1 MSSNNE
7 PSVAELRRK
16 SEQSR
21 TVLAH
26 TVEDLREK
34 VADTTADI
42 KRRVSP
48 AHVKAEV
55 KGYVRDTGEQ
65 WVSSL
70 KNKALDNPLQTVAI
84 GAGLAYPL
92 WGLLRRIPVPIIV
105 IGAGFWLSKQNRSQE
120 VSSKAADLLSKA
132 TEQARGYVST
142 VQDAAIE
149 GANQSVQR
157 AADARDAVAAGIKP
171 LIDKAAGVA
180 SDARSAA
187 TSLAEK
193 LVEDAQNATTMAVG
207 SASESLSTLK
217 DKATRYSKRSSSS
230 LMDVIEKNPLLVAG
244 VGLAIG
250 GIIAASVPSTDT
262 EHELF
267 GKRSDQFKEK
277 AQQAAAGGV
286 ERAKDMTAAL
296 AGDAA
301 AAAAREGLSSEGLK
315 KAVEGVTAGVKSVA
329 DKGMQTALGGESTP
343 PSEKTIWPGKGRQRS
358 S

>member
-1 MSSNNE
+1 
-7 PSVAELRRK
+7 
-16 SEQSR
+16 
-21 TVLAH
+21 
-26 TVEDLREK
+26 
-34 VADTTADI
+34 
-42 KRRVSP
+42 
-48 AHVKAEV
+48 
-55 KGYVRDTGEQ
+55 
-65 WVSSL
+65 
-70 KNKALDNPLQTVAI
+70 
-84 GAGLAYPL
+84 
-92 WGLLRRIPVPIIV
+92 
-105 IGAGFWLSKQNRSQE
+105 
-120 VSSKAADLLSKA
+120 
-132 TEQARGYVST
+132 
-142 VQDAAIE
+142 
-149 GANQSVQR
+149 
-157 AADARDAVAAGIKP
+157 
-171 LIDKAAGVA
+171 
-180 SDARSAA
+180 
-187 TSLAEK
+187 
-193 LVEDAQNATTMAVG
+193 
-207 SASESLSTLK
+207 
-217 DKATRYSKRSSSS
+217 
-230 LMDVIEKNPLLVAG
+230 MDVIEKNPLLVAG

>member
-1 MSSNNE
+1 MNNE
-7 PSVAELRRK
+7 PSVEELRRK

-21 TVLAH
+21 KVLAH

-48 AHVKAEV
+48 AQVKAEV

-120 VSSKAADLLSKA
+120 VADKAADLLSKA
-132 TEQARGYVST
+132 TEQALST

-149 GANQSVQR
+149 GANQSAQS
-157 AADARDAVAAGIKP
+157 AADARDAVAAGVKP

-187 TSLAEK
+187 TSLGEK
-193 LVEDAQNATTMAVG
+193 LVEDVQNATTMAVG
-207 SASESLSTLK
+207 SASEALSTLK
-217 DKATRYSKRSSSS
+217 DKATRYSKKTSSS

-250 GIIAASVPSTDT
+250 GFIAASVPSTDT

-267 GKRSDQFKEK
+267 GKRSDQLKEK

-296 AGDAA
+296 AGDAV
-301 AAAAREGLSSEGLK
+301 AAAAREGLSSDGLK
-315 KAVEGVTAGVKSVA
+315 KA
-329 DKGMQTALGGESTP
+329 
-343 PSEKTIWPGKGRQRS
+343 
-358 S
+358 

>member
-92 WGLLRRIPVPIIV
+92 WG
-105 IGAGFWLSKQNRSQE
+105 
-120 VSSKAADLLSKA
+120 
-132 TEQARGYVST
+132 
-142 VQDAAIE
+142 
-149 GANQSVQR
+149 
-157 AADARDAVAAGIKP
+157 
-171 LIDKAAGVA
+171 
-180 SDARSAA
+180 
-187 TSLAEK
+187 
-193 LVEDAQNATTMAVG
+193 
-207 SASESLSTLK
+207 
-217 DKATRYSKRSSSS
+217 
-230 LMDVIEKNPLLVAG
+230 
-244 VGLAIG
+244 
-250 GIIAASVPSTDT
+250 
-262 EHELF
+262 
-267 GKRSDQFKEK
+267 
-277 AQQAAAGGV
+277 
-286 ERAKDMTAAL
+286 
-296 AGDAA
+296 
-301 AAAAREGLSSEGLK
+301 
-315 KAVEGVTAGVKSVA
+315 
-329 DKGMQTALGGESTP
+329 
-343 PSEKTIWPGKGRQRS
+343 
-358 S
+358 